1 MDSQRT
7 ELLTR
12 GGVRVTRTA
21 TPFDPAQLG
30 RIAKLVDER
39 RGGVMSSGM
48 EYPGRYSRWH
58 MAYADPCA
66 EIVATGRRVTARAL
80 NDRGRVLLPVL
91 GAALLRA
98 GQLDADT
105 DGQLDADTDGQ
116 VSVVIP
122 EADREFTEEERSR
135 RPTVFTALREVAA
148 AFGCSDPHLG
158 LYGAFGYDLA
168 FQFEPVRLSLERP
181 AGQRDLVLHLP
192 DEIWVFDRKREEAVR
207 YSYEFEVGGVSTA
220 ELDRRTADTGPGG
233 GTPLV
238 RPEDLPKPPRPGT
251 YAQVV
256 ALARE
261 RFACGDLFE
270 VTPGHVFYGRC
281 ASPAAF
287 YELLRQRNP
296 APYEFLFNLGEGE
309 YLVGASPEMYV
320 RVTGDRV
327 ETCPIAGTI
336 ARGEGP
342 LEDAANIATLLGS
355 AKEESELTMCTDVD
369 RNDKS
374 RICVPGTVRVIGR
387 RQIEMYSRLI
397 HTVDHIEG
405 KLRPG
410 FDAFDALLTHMWAV
424 TVTGAP
430 KTWAMQFIEDH
441 EETSR
446 RWYGGAVGMI
456 GFDGSMNTGLTLRTA
471 HITGG
476 IAAVRAGATLLY
488 DSVPEAEEK
497 ETHIKARALLE
508 TLEEASRIAQGL
520 TQADPAAVADGT
532 VLAAGTILTGAG
544 TGTGAGER
552 VPKVLLVDHQ
562 DSFVHTL
569 ADYFRQRGAEV
580 TTLRFGFAPSFLDSY
595 APDLV
600 VLSPGP
606 GRPSDFDCAGL
617 LDQVYARGLPVF
629 GVCLGLQAMVEHAG
643 GELSL
648 LPEPA
653 HGKPGLVQVSG
664 GSLLAGLP
672 AEFTAGRYH
681 SLYARPG
688 EVRGGFRVT
697 ASTPDEVVMAIEDE
711 QAGRWG
717 VQFHPESILT
727 ASGRSG
733 HRIIG
738 NVLDLCRARQKVGG
752 ALLSRGALSARGAL
766 LSCCSMRSVEP
777 EVFLVARPKIDY
789 DAMAAYLREVGGE
802 RWLERFDR
810 EQLGHDAQDL
820 AEFAGK
826 MCYRS
831 WEPGLNPNVR
841 KVRDDQ
847 DAYLQNILKQQ
858 HGSVLEHV
866 SFTFVLHNVS
876 RVLTHEIVRHRPG
889 TAVSQE
895 SLRYVRLNE
904 LPFWFPDWA
913 QEDPELM
920 KRATALLTE
929 LEQFQQWMAGHFGL
943 DEDDTK
949 MHEKKLKTSFMRR
962 FAPEG
967 LATGLVWTA
976 NIRTLRHT
984 IEARTDPGAEEEIRL
999 VFGKIGEI
1007 MRAEAPAL
1015 FSDYTVTDGTWI
1027 PGWRKV

>member
-1 MDSQRT
+1 VDAQRT
-7 ELLTR
+7 ELMTR
-12 GGVRVTRTA
+12 TGVRVTRTA
-21 TPFDPAQLG
+21 TPFDPAELG
-30 RIAKLVDER
+30 KIAAIVDQR

-66 EIVATGRRVTARAL
+66 EIVATGRQVTARAL

-91 GAALLRA
+91 RAALLKS
-98 GQLDADT
+98 GEPVDEDT
-105 DGQLDADTDGQ
+105 
-116 VSVVIP
+116 VVIG
-122 EADREFTEEERSR
+122 EDDREFTEEERSR
-135 RPTVFTALREVAA
+135 RPTVFTALREITAA
-148 AFGCSDPHLG
+148 LGCEDPHLG

-168 FQFEPVRLSLERP
+168 FQFEPVRLRLDRP
-181 AGQRDLVLHLP
+181 ATQRDLVLHLP
-192 DEIWVFDRKREEAVR
+192 DEIWVLDRKREEAVR
-207 YSYEFEVGGVSTA
+207 YSYDFEVGGVSTA
-220 ELDRRTADTGPGG
+220 GFGRQTASTGPGQ
-233 GTPLV
+233 TPPPV
-238 RPEDLPKPPRPGT
+238 RHQELPPQPQPGS
-251 YAQVV
+251 YARVV
-256 ALARE
+256 EKARE
-261 RFACGDLFE
+261 RFVCGDLFE
-270 VTPGHVFYGRC
+270 VVPGHVFYGRC

-336 ARGEGP
+336 ARGEDT

-369 RNDKS
+369 RNDKA
-374 RICVPGTVRVIGR
+374 RVCVPGSVRVIGR

-405 KLRPG
+405 RLRPG
-410 FDAFDALLTHMWAV
+410 FDAFDAFLTHMWAV

-441 EETSR
+441 EETPR
-446 RWYGGAVGMI
+446 RWYGGAVGKV

-488 DSVPEAEEK
+488 DSVPAAEEK
-497 ETHIKARALLE
+497 ETQIKARALLE
-508 TLEEASRIAQGL
+508 TLDEASRTAFG
-520 TQADPAAVADGT
+520 AAAEPD
-532 VLAAGTILTGAG
+532 
-544 TGTGAGER
+544 R
-552 VPKVLLVDHQ
+552 VRVTTRDYHPRVLLVDHQ

-569 ADYFRQRGAEV
+569 GDYFRQQGAEV
-580 TTLRFGFAPSFLDSY
+580 TTLRFGFSPALLDSY

-600 VLSPGP
+600 VMSPGP
-606 GRPSDFDCAGL
+606 GRPADFGCAAL
-617 LDQVYARGLPVF
+617 LDEVYARNLPTF

-643 GELSL
+643 GALSL

-653 HGKPGLVQVSG
+653 HGKPGLVRISG
-664 GSLLAGLP
+664 GSLLTGLSG
-672 AEFTAGRYH
+672 EFTAGRYH
-681 SLYARPG
+681 SLYAPPG
-688 EVRGGFRVT
+688 EVRGGFAVT
-697 ASTPDEVVMAIEDE
+697 ASLRSPDGADVVMAIEDDE
-711 QAGRWG
+711 AGRWA

-733 HRIIG
+733 HQIIA
-738 NVLDLCRARQKVGG
+738 NVLDLCRARDRVGP
-752 ALLSRGALSARGAL
+752 LLL
-766 LSCCSMRSVEP
+766 CCCMRSVEP
-777 EVFLVARPKIDY
+777 QVFLVARPKVDY

-802 RWLERFDR
+802 RWLERVDR
-810 EQLGHDAQDL
+810 DQFGNDVQDL

-847 DAYLQNILKQQ
+847 DAYLQNILRQQ

-876 RVLTHEIVRHRPG
+876 RVFTHEIARHRPG
-889 TAVSQE
+889 TAISQE
-895 SLRYVRLNE
+895 SLRYVRLDE

-913 QEDPELM
+913 REDAELM
-920 KRATALLTE
+920 KRATDLLAE

-943 DEDDTK
+943 DDDDTK
-949 MHEKKLKTSFMRR
+949 MHEKKAKTSFMRR

-984 IEARTDPGAEEEIRL
+984 IEARTDQGAEEEIRL
-999 VFGKIGEI
+999 VFGKIGEL

-1015 FSDYTVTDGTWI
+1015 FSDYTVTDGTWV